1 MFSGP
6 GFPRALRVLF
16 ACVVLAVL
24 TASPGVV
31 RAGKWEVGA
40 RLQSAGGW
48 DSNPH
53 EATAEHEGGS
63 FFRAQGELGCAR
75 AFETPFARRAELSV
89 RGFDERYM
97 ELPVEH
103 RAQLELRF
111 RMDQSIGK
119 RGGAG
124 RLELSTRN
132 RAYPDTTQRNF
143 SRDRVR
149 WDGRFRLGP
158 KGTLRPSVNYDQL
171 DLEGSA
177 EDDRKSFGVGMAYD
191 WRLRPE
197 WIVFGGLELGG
208 VAYDRPSIVRVPTDG
223 QPVEYGSDQSDAVR
237 RVRVGARF
245 LGKTVAQVEYG
256 YLSQSSNS
264 LGASFGS
271 HQLQWIVS
279 RSLVGQIRAQF
290 FGSIESRQYR
300 DDELDDIEILLPGEE
315 LEARDDNNLVAVQVA
330 RSVGDRL
337 ELHVRQTWFRNE
349 TIRIGTYYRKAVWSA
364 GLTWQFGRLSG
375 F

>member
-1 MFSGP
+1 MRPAIRRALVLASLVVLLCAALSGP
-6 GFPRALRVLF
+6 GHA
-16 ACVVLAVL
+16 
-24 TASPGVV
+24 
-31 RAGKWEVGA
+31 AGWDIGA

-48 DSNPH
+48 DSNPN
-53 EATAEHEGGS
+53 EATAEHDGGG
-63 FFRAQGELGCAR
+63 FFRAQGELGFAR
-75 AFETPFARRAELSV
+75 PFATPFARRAELSI

-103 RAQLELRF
+103 RAQLELRL
-111 RMDQSIGK
+111 RLDQSIGR

-124 RLELSTRN
+124 RLELSTRH
-132 RAYPDTTQRNF
+132 RSYPDTTQRNF
-143 SRDRVR
+143 SRDRIR

-158 KGTLRPSVNYDQL
+158 RGTLRPSLVYDQL
-171 DLEGSA
+171 DLNGSEA
-177 EDDRKSFGVGMAYD
+177 DDRKSFEVGMAYD

-197 WIVFGGLELGG
+197 WIVFGGLDLGG
-208 VAYDRPSIVRVPTDG
+208 IAYSRPSIQRIPTDG

-237 RVRVGARF
+237 RVRVGVRR

-271 HQLQWIVS
+271 HQLQWIIS
-279 RSLVGQIRAQF
+279 RSLVGQIRGQF
-290 FGSIESRQYR
+290 FGSIEARRYR

-315 LEARDDNNLVAVQVA
+315 LEARDDNNLVALQVA